1 MSVLFIKGQSDKI
14 MFHQKTNSDLV
25 DLTKINPH
33 SLLLTKIFISF
44 KTFQINSTYHVA
56 VSQFL
61 RIKVS
66 SSLASNNSIFQ

>member
-33 SLLLTKIFISF
+33 SLLLTKFLFHSRPF
-44 KTFQINSTYHVA
+44 K
-56 VSQFL
+56 
-61 RIKVS
+61 
-66 SSLASNNSIFQ
+66 SIQHIT